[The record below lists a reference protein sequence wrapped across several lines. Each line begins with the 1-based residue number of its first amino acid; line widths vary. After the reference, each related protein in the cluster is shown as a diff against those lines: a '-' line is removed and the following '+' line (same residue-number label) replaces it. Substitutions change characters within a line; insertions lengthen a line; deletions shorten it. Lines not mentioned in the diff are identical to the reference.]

1 MKQITTS
8 LVQIAYSLL
17 VSMALMLTTPLFGYA
32 QEPRAKVFHLRPDD
46 VTALVAQ
53 YGTLSSEKMTRVANP
68 VRGFHS
74 PQDTVTWTVIS

>member
-1 MKQITTS
+1 MKKNKRTI
-8 LVQIAYSLL
+8 LFGLL
-17 VSMALMLTTPLFGYA
+17 LFTALMLTMPLFVYT